1 MGLPSL
7 NAHGA
12 PTVER
17 GRPLMNANAQPCL
30 VLPDEHEEIT
40 VRDAVRIAEELA
52 HEDVSGR
59 VREAFHRGK
68 SVGSRTGSADV
79 GALSRG

>member
-1 MGLPSL
+1 
-7 NAHGA
+7 
-12 PTVER
+12 
-17 GRPLMNANAQPCL
+17 MNANAQPCL

-79 GALSRG
+79 GALNSG

>member
-1 MGLPSL
+1 
-7 NAHGA
+7 
-12 PTVER
+12 
-17 GRPLMNANAQPCL
+17 MNANAQPCL

-79 GALSRG
+79 GAFNSG